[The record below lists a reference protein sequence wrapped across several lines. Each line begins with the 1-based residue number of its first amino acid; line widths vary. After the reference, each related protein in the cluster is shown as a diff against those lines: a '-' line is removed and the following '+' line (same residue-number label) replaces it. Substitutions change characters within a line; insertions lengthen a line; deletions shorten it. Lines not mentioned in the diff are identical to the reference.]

1 MSDQN
6 IHEILLF
13 LVVFSNIG
21 LAVQALERASMK
33 KNPTHEHGEHGD
45 EEKEEEE
52 EQSDEDA
59 AAEYEANAAMEEFM
73 AVVNELI
80 ARNVVKTTLLYII
93 HKIPYT
99 SQSTKSRVDIID

>member
-1 MSDQN
+1 
-6 IHEILLF
+6 
-13 LVVFSNIG
+13 
-21 LAVQALERASMK
+21 MK